1 MPCCWRHVGLGRL
14 SCTVNFN
21 NTLHLPFPSDTTQ
34 ATSFFFPSHQSL
46 GGDLSSSTF
55 IYSAASDA
63 MVILTRLNGSQS
75 LFLALAVAGLGD
87 AEAIKRQATSSPV
100 GTLQVFQTTPE
111 LFAGKSF
118 VPFLASNC
126 LNCPTGPTTTG
137 LPPFMAETNTILIP
151 NDPLETSQPIPDNP
165 QHKSIFRLL
174 GNQSP
179 YYPHP
184 VGFGVD
190 EYPLP
195 KGANITQVHAL
206 LRHGARY
213 PNITTGIETIL
224 FGERLNNA
232 SGTLKAK
239 GDLTF
244 LNTYKYQLGAEIQT
258 SWGRQQ

>member
-1 MPCCWRHVGLGRL
+1 
-14 SCTVNFN
+14 
-21 NTLHLPFPSDTTQ
+21 
-34 ATSFFFPSHQSL
+34 
-46 GGDLSSSTF
+46 
-55 IYSAASDA
+55 
-63 MVILTRLNGSQS
+63 MVILTRLNGCHS

-87 AEAIKRQATSSPV
+87 AEAIKRQATSSSV

-111 LFAGKSF
+111 LFAGKSL
-118 VPFLASNC
+118 VPFLPLNC
-126 LNCPTGPTTTG
+126 LNCPTGPTITG
-137 LPPFMAETNTILIP
+137 LPPFMAETNTILAP

-165 QHKSIFRLL
+165 GNKSIFRLL

-232 SGTLKAK
+232 SGTLKAR
-239 GDLTF
+239 GDLSF